1 MTIDISKLNHP
12 IALFGNGEKPFH
24 PKPIEILKNAG
35 SILCADGGA
44 NKLKQIGF
52 KPDII
57 LGDLDSLKNSSF
69 NCRIIKLNDQ
79 NKTDLQKSLDW
90 CIDNGIKG
98 LSLIGFSGGDDDHW
112 MAALWTLINYYE
124 KLNLLFYSNT
134 ATIFCVNGEQTIE
147 TISGQTISIIPSK
160 DETRITLKNL
170 KYSFKDQKLY
180 PPSFGIRNLALG
192 SSFFIKTT
200 KPVWIFL
207 SYH

>member
-1 MTIDISKLNHP
+1 MSRSNDDWDELSERTPQRRKTRKKHNKRPMSLDDKADADFDERHASKFVEDL
-12 IALFGNGEKPFH
+12 
-24 PKPIEILKNAG
+24 AG
-35 SILCADGGA
+35 
-44 NKLKQIGF
+44 
-52 KPDII
+52 
-57 LGDLDSLKNSSF
+57 KNSSF